1 MKQKTL
7 LLLTIILLAGCT
19 DNNENETNYN
29 FKFYPRKANH
39 VWATGIKIIN
49 TDYKT
54 INSEENI
61 KISDFFVSVVTAD
74 KRTDSLIRTVN
85 PNFEYVT
92 FFSDGQFVAPGLPSL
107 EKEIE
112 LSYKRQWKNTDN
124 GSDNLAFVDID
135 YRVAGV
141 VNFNISSLN
150 APLFGKPIGSSL
162 NQYFEIFKYDPDF
175 IASSD
180 SKRLVYGYADK
191 GKPTAIDEWL
201 SLSPMAQPTLFLR
214 LNATPENLPISV
226 RFKVD
231 METTDGI
238 IISDTTKVVTLTN

>member
-54 INSEENI
+54 INSEERL

-92 FFSDGQFVAPGLPSL
+92 FFSDGQFVVPGLPSL

-112 LSYKRQWKNTDN
+112 LSYKRRSNNIDN
-124 GSDNLAFVDID
+124 GSDYMALINIE
-135 YRVAGV
+135 YRVDGITD
-141 VNFNISSLN
+141 FDISSLDV
-150 APLFGKPIGSSL
+150 PLFGKPTGTSL

-175 IASSD
+175 IASYD
-180 SKRLVYGYADK
+180 SKRLVYGYTDK
-191 GKPTAIDEWL
+191 EKPTAIDEWL
-201 SLSPMAQPTLFLR
+201 SLSPMAQPSMFLR
-214 LNATPENLPISV
+214 LNATPENLPVSV

-231 METTDGI
+231 LETTDGI